1 MIQNHVTKIVLR
13 VFLELPLHLDR
24 CPILNETDVLG
35 LVSFLIERT
44 CFEIIGA
51 VHHHL
56 FKVM

>member
-1 MIQNHVTKIVLR
+1 MIQNHFTKIVLH
-13 VFLELPLHLDR
+13 VFLELLLHLHR
-24 CPILNETDVLG
+24 CPIFNEIDVLG
-35 LVSFLIERT
+35 LVSFLIERA